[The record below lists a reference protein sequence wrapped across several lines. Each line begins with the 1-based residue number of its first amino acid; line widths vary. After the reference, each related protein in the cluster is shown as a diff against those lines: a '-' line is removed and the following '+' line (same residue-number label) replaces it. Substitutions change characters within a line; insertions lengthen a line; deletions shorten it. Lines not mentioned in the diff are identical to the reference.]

1 MQRSSIDSNSVR
13 PSFHDLEST
22 RERLEDLSR
31 RHERFPYA
39 LWEVAE
45 AGQNTFSEIKKAQ
58 AGKSLDTLWH
68 RRHGRFV
75 QEDREDFDLHDY
87 MLSLY
92 DDDMRACHYFPQPI
106 RSDLEP
112 IKVGSELEERVKFLE
127 TGRHFTHAHSARVNE
142 KPRHLREFSGKFMD
156 VFRSLYVGNGF
167 RHCSSHIN
175 FFKRYPGT
183 HYADDAYVL
192 DHEKEKEFVESITS
206 VRYLGNQKVPSIP
219 RNAENWFF
227 TNGWSREHPAFLLE
241 RGEQAPV
248 TAYLANTIN
257 GEAYREGEL
266 LVVM

>member
-1 MQRSSIDSNSVR
+1 MQRSSVDSSSLH
-13 PSFHDLEST
+13 PSFHDLENT
-22 RERLEDLSR
+22 RERLEDWSR
-31 RHERFPYA
+31 RHERFPYE
-39 LWEVAE
+39 LLEVAE
-45 AGQNTFSEIKKAQ
+45 AGQNTFSEIKEAKAR
-58 AGKSLDTLWH
+58 KSLDTLWH

-92 DDDMRACHYFPQPI
+92 NDDVRKCHYFPQPL

-112 IKVGSELEERVKFLE
+112 IKVGSELEKRVKFLE
-127 TGRHFTHAHSARVNE
+127 TEKYFTHAHSAHVNR

-167 RHCSSHIN
+167 RHGSNHIN
-175 FFKRYPGT
+175 FFERYPGT
-183 HYADDAYVL
+183 HYANNAFVL
-192 DHEKEKEFVESITS
+192 DQEKEKEFVESITS
-206 VRYLGNQKVPSIP
+206 VTYLGKLKVPSVP

-227 TNGWSREHPAFLLE
+227 TNGWSREHPAFRLD
-241 RGEQAPV
+241 RGDQAPV
-248 TAYLANTIN
+248 TGYLANTIN